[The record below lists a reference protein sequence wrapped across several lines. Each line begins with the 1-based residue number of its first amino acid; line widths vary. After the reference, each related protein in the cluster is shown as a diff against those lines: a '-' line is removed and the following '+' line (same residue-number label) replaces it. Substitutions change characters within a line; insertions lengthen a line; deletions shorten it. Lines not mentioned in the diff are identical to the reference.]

1 MSHLSSYPPSGSGP
15 SNYYARSPP
24 PTMMYGTNNA
34 GNGSFPYQY
43 AGSISPHMPHAPMNG
58 RGRGSYSHHA
68 STRGGHNAQSYSPH
82 PAPSFAPIPPQPTHS
97 QPPVPHSIPHHS
109 GPYPPSFSPSYPYP
123 QPPPSGAYPQQWQT
137 QQPLSPLPKQLSMPP
152 PNTAIP
158 VSSHIPQIS
167 TEDPNVDTQSAPP
180 MSPSALP
187 LTPTSPLTNAA
198 QPLSPS
204 SPSIPSQRLPNAL
217 PEWVI
222 WSKRPHDPSNA
233 PGIIFSPRANPPAHI
248 VRDALPIPPPPE
260 SPPVTSEALSQPVS
274 LPEESREESLNDDA
288 SDGLLQDSS
297 SSSSHATSTVPS
309 SSATEITDTPTLPG
323 SPVST
328 NTSVSLPDAP
338 NSTKPL
344 ETADPTE
351 ENSSVAT
358 AETTPTT
365 VKVSPAPVKKTW
377 ASLLQTPPSAGS
389 STSKNALPT
398 STVLGFSIPASAQAP
413 VLPSKKPDLIALLT
427 TGPTAKNA
435 PSTSKL
441 TPRGLINTGNMCF
454 ANSVL
459 QILLYCPP
467 FFKLFYELGR
477 LVGTGSKIL
486 SEAHLTEATMTFL
499 KEFFEEEKEEE
510 KNAGSSTTARGK
522 GKEKMTVNDDDWER
536 ESFIP
541 TYVYDALKEKKR
553 FDHMRGGHQEDA
565 EEFLGFYLDTLE
577 EELLSVL
584 QSITSQNNSG
594 HTLIEEKEED
604 TPTQDDGWLEVGK
617 RNRSVVTRTIKNT
630 ESPITRVFGGKFRST
645 LRAPGQKDSVIIED
659 WRAIRLDIQ
668 PDHIHTIED
677 ALSYISH
684 PQSVQMSLPTRP
696 GVAVEASQQVLIEA
710 LPPILI
716 LHIKRFHFDTEFSG
730 VMKVGKQ
737 VRFGPEL
744 EIGPELMSPT
754 VRKSQGVRYML
765 FGAVYHHGVSA
776 SGGHYTLDV
785 LHPHRYPSFSPNVKP
800 REGWIR
806 IDDELVS
813 DVRNED
819 VFDAWDRDD
828 ARTAYLLFYRR
839 VR

>member
-1 MSHLSSYPPSGSGP
+1 MLPPDS
-15 SNYYARSPP
+15 
-24 PTMMYGTNNA
+24 
-34 GNGSFPYQY
+34 
-43 AGSISPHMPHAPMNG
+43 
-58 RGRGSYSHHA
+58 
-68 STRGGHNAQSYSPH
+68 
-82 PAPSFAPIPPQPTHS
+82 
-97 QPPVPHSIPHHS
+97 V
-109 GPYPPSFSPSYPYP
+109 
-123 QPPPSGAYPQQWQT
+123 
-137 QQPLSPLPKQLSMPP
+137 
-152 PNTAIP
+152 IP
-158 VSSHIPQIS
+158 VSSHPAHIPEIS
-167 TEDPNVDTQSAPP
+167 PTPDDSHTNTQSPP
-180 MSPSALP
+180 PTSP
-187 LTPTSPLTNAA
+187 LTPASPLTNAA
-198 QPLSPS
+198 QLLSPS

-233 PGIIFSPRANPPAHI
+233 PGIIFSPKANPPAHI
-248 VRDALPIPPPPE
+248 LRDALPIPPPE
-260 SPPVTSEALSQPVS
+260 SPPVTSEAGLSQPVL
-274 LPEESREESLNDDA
+274 LPEESRGENLNDDA
-288 SDGLLQDSS
+288 SDGLHQDSS

-328 NTSVSLPDAP
+328 NTSVSLSDTP
-338 NSTKPL
+338 NSVKPL
-344 ETADPTE
+344 ETADPPEALLST
-351 ENSSVAT
+351 AT
-358 AETTPTT
+358 AETAVPST
-365 VKVSPAPVKKTW
+365 VKVPPAPVKKSW
-377 ASLLQTPPSAGS
+377 ASLLQTPSSAGS

-398 STVLGFSIPASAQAP
+398 STVLGFSIPASAPAP
-413 VLPSKKPDLIALLT
+413 VSPSKKPDLIALLT

-441 TPRGLINTGNMCF
+441 RPRGLVNTGNMCF

-467 FFKLFYELGR
+467 FFRLFYELSR
-477 LVGTGSKIL
+477 LVVSGAKIL
-486 SEAHLTEATMTFL
+486 GEAHLTEATMTFL
-499 KEFFEEEKEEE
+499 KEFFEDEKDDAKEPE
-510 KNAGSSTTARGK
+510 SSTTAQGK
-522 GKEKMTVNDDDWER
+522 GKEKMSVNDDDWER

-541 TYVYDALKEKKR
+541 TYIYDALKEKKR
-553 FDHMRGGHQEDA
+553 FDNMRGGHQEDA

-577 EELLSVL
+577 EELLSIL
-584 QSITSQNNSG
+584 QSITPQNGSDG
-594 HTLIEEKEED
+594 ALIEEKEEAA
-604 TPTQDDGWLEVGK
+604 PPQDDGWLEVGK

-716 LHIKRFHFDTEFSG
+716 LHIKRFHFDTEFGG
-730 VMKVGKQ
+730 VVKVGKQ

-744 EIGPELMSPT
+744 EIRPELMSPT
-754 VRKSQGVRYML
+754 VRKGQSVRYRL

-785 LHPHRYPSFSPNVKP
+785 LHPHRYPSFNPSVKP

-819 VFDAWDRDD
+819 VFEAWDRDD